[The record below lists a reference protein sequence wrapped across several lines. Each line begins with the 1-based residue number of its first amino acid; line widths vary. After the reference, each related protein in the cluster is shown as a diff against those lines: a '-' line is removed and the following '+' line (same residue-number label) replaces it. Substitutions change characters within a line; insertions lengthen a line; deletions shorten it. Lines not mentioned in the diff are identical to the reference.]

1 MDINTIETGY
11 HVVIAAVLN
20 SRGTKVA
27 EQNAWST
34 NPIHVRGITRAEA
47 AYFLDG
53 YVQAVADHPQAA
65 VARSLTST
73 ALRQLF
79 GLPLDPGL
87 LAAEGDEPAT
97 LRGCR
102 LVGLQP
108 VPMGFMAVFHVE
120 DPPEGFPQ
128 TFGLVLGIMEI
139 QAVQNRPN
147 DWPEYRVESN
157 PPEA

>member
-1 MDINTIETGY
+1 LRRLDIRE
-11 HVVIAAVLN
+11 A
-20 SRGTKVA
+20 KVA
-27 EQNAWST
+27 ESNAEWS
-34 NPIHVRGITRAEA
+34 NPTHVRGITRAEA
-47 AYFLDG
+47 ACFLDG
-53 YVQAVADHPQAA
+53 YVQAVADHPRAA

-79 GLPLDPGL
+79 GLPSDPDL
-87 LAAEGDEPAT
+87 LAAEGDAPAT

-108 VPMGFMAVFHVE
+108 VPMGFMAVFYVE

-147 DWPEYRVESN
+147 DWPEYRVGSN